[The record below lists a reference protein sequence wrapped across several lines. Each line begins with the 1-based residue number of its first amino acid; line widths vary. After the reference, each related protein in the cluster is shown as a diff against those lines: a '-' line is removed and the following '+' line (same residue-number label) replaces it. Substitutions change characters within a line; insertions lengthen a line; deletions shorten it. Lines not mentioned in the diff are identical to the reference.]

1 MLYTL
6 NKESN
11 SPGRDGAVRPESRLK
26 KKKIVLFL
34 RYLYKHFFYYY
45 NIISSLSSY
54 FTITR
59 HSVMNDFAFA
69 WELDLRSA
77 IAIEYLT
84 CRFLI
89 IYYY

>member
-1 MLYTL
+1 MLYTP

-26 KKKIVLFL
+26 QKKNCIIFKISIQTFS
-34 RYLYKHFFYYY
+34 YYY
-45 NIISSLSSY
+45 NIILRLSSFY
-54 FTITR
+54 TVTR

-69 WELDLRSA
+69 WELDLRSS
-77 IAIEYLT
+77 IAIEYLA

-89 IYYY
+89 ICY